1 MEQTYLLKVRGIV
14 IVPVQLGKLV
24 SIAKMLCLN
33 LDPSP
38 MSVQLRPEDGD
49 ALWRK
54 ALSMVLKYI
63 DLYTIV
69 KKSKYHH
76 GFGLSKS
83 LTTAVH
89 SGRQ

>member
-1 MEQTYLLKVRGIV
+1 MTLLTIKLDITHREDQAWLVEQTYLLKVRGIV

-33 LDPSP
+33 LDSSP

-54 ALSMVLKYI
+54 ALSMVLKY
-63 DLYTIV
+63 
-69 KKSKYHH
+69 
-76 GFGLSKS
+76 
-83 LTTAVH
+83 
-89 SGRQ
+89 